1 MNPYATA
8 TGIAFSLLVV
18 WATLAQFQAPAGAEA
33 LQSIPDG
40 LSAEGALIPSTWPLR
55 PRVPGGVWRS
65 APIDTPAACRSGVD
79 RGDFVGTSRPTS
91 RPSVRR
97 MSQRGRPS
105 GLVGTFPEFI
115 PLYAQVSSRCPDA
128 LARALAVPL
137 AYGQA
142 DIDQDRR
149 R

>member
-33 LQSIPDG
+33 LQSIPEG
-40 LSAEGALIPSTWPLR
+40 LRAEGALIPLAWPVR
-55 PRVPGGVWRS
+55 PWVPGCVWRS
-65 APIDTPAACRSGVD
+65 APIDTPASLSQQGRPSGP
-79 RGDFVGTSRPTS
+79 RWHERPTS

-97 MSQRGRPS
+97 LSLRGRPS

-115 PLYAQVSSRCPDA
+115 PLYAQVSSRCPA
-128 LARALAVPL
+128 LARALAEPL

-142 DIDQDRR
+142 DIDQDSCR
-149 R
+149 

>member
-40 LSAEGALIPSTWPLR
+40 WWAEGALIPQTSPLR
-55 PRVPGGVWRS
+55 PRVPGCVWRS
-65 APIDTPAACRSGVD
+65 APIDTEASLSRQGRPSGP
-79 RGDFVGTSRPTS
+79 RWQKRPTS

-97 MSQRGRPS
+97 MSLRGGPS

-115 PLYAQVSSRCPDA
+115 PHYAQASLRCPA
-128 LARALAVPL
+128 LARALAEPL

-142 DIDQDRR
+142 DIDQNSRR
-149 R
+149 